1 MKAADV
7 RRTFLEF
14 FKKQGH
20 EILASS
26 SLVPQNDP
34 TLLFTNAGMNQFKDL
49 FTGAETRSYKRAT
62 TSQKCVRAGGKH
74 NDLDEVGKTPRHHT
88 FFEMLGNFSF
98 GDYFKPDAIAF
109 AWELLTK
116 VYGIDEKRLV
126 VTVYGGDKELPG
138 ISADDEA
145 RAIWKKVTGFGD
157 DRIIGL
163 GKKDNFWQMGETGP
177 MGPCS
182 EIHFNFDAKGDKW
195 PTSEPASWQGW
206 LEIWNLVFMQFERR
220 EVGGELFK
228 LPAPSVDT
236 GAGLERVTSV
246 VQGVRSN
253 YETDLFTPLLAKA
266 AELAKVD
273 PNIAGEK
280 QVAMRV
286 IADHAR
292 CSAFL
297 IADGVLPGNTTREYT
312 LRRIFRRA
320 VRHGQQHLGIEEPF
334 MHEMCGAVI
343 DLMGEQFPELRERR
357 STIQQAALN
366 EEKNFRQTLG
376 RGLTRLDNELKANT
390 GAKELPG
397 KVVFTLYD
405 TFGFPAD
412 LTEIIAQ
419 ERGLA
424 IDKVG
429 FEEELKAAR
438 AKSAFKISDPAVETV
453 FKQLASELGPTKFT
467 GYEGRGTAGEGTLKA
482 IVVGGKRVDSVEQG
496 AQVALVF
503 DQTPFYGNSGGQI
516 GDTGSITTATAKVRI
531 DDTEKPAGDMHV
543 LLGEVEIGTLNVG
556 DKVKFSVD
564 DDRRASIRANH
575 SATHL
580 LHHALKRVLGDHVG
594 QKGSLVA
601 PDRLRFDFTH
611 FSPMTNAQLRQVE
624 DIVNA
629 EIRANRDSVI
639 EVLPLAE
646 AKQRGAVAMFG
657 EKYGDQVRVVSIGGE
672 SIEFCGGTH
681 VHRAGDIGMMKII
694 SEAGV
699 AQGVRRIEAVTGVG
713 ALEYLRKL
721 EDELLKTGDRLKAAP
736 FEVATR
742 VDKLLES
749 QKSLDRE
756 IEKLKQ
762 RIASGGGGRDL
773 LAEVTTIKGIKVLA
787 AQVEV
792 DDAKVLRDT
801 GDQLRDKLGSGVIVL
816 AGTGGA
822 EVKLIAM
829 VTKDL
834 VDKVQAG
841 KLLGEIAAVLGG
853 RAGGRPDMAQGGGK
867 DSAQVPAA
875 LAAAKKWV
883 EEHA

>member
-1 MKAADV
+1 
-7 RRTFLEF
+7 
-14 FKKQGH
+14 
-20 EILASS
+20 
-26 SLVPQNDP
+26 
-34 TLLFTNAGMNQFKDL
+34 
-49 FTGAETRSYKRAT
+49 
-62 TSQKCVRAGGKH
+62 
-74 NDLDEVGKTPRHHT
+74 
-88 FFEMLGNFSF
+88 
-98 GDYFKPDAIAF
+98 
-109 AWELLTK
+109 
-116 VYGIDEKRLV
+116 
-126 VTVYGGDKELPG
+126 
-138 ISADDEA
+138 
-145 RAIWKKVTGFGD
+145 
-157 DRIIGL
+157 
-163 GKKDNFWQMGETGP
+163 MGETGP
-177 MGPCS
+177 MGPSS

-236 GAGLERVTSV
+236 GAGLERVSSV

-266 AELAKVD
+266 GEIAKVD

-773 LAEVTTIKGIKVLA
+773 MAEVVTIKGIKVLA

-792 DDAKVLRDT
+792 DDDRVLRDT

>member
-1 MKAADV
+1 MKAVDV

-20 EILASS
+20 EIVSSS
-26 SLVPQNDP
+26 SLVPDKDP
-34 TLLFTNAGMNQFKDL
+34 TLLFTNAGMNQFKDV
-49 FTGAETRSYKRAT
+49 FTGAEQRGYKRAT

-116 VYGIDEKRLV
+116 VYGIDQSRMV

-138 ISADDEA
+138 IAADDEA
-145 RAIWKKVTGFGD
+145 RNIWKKVTGFSD

-177 MGPCS
+177 MGPCT
-182 EIHFNFDAKGDKW
+182 EIHFNFDASGDKW
-195 PTSEPASWQGW
+195 PTSDPGTWKGW

-220 EVGGELFK
+220 EAGGELFK

-253 YETDLFTPLLAKA
+253 YETDLFTPLVAKA
-266 AELAKVD
+266 AAIAGVD
-273 PNIAGEK
+273 PAITGEK
-280 QVAMRV
+280 QTAMRV

-320 VRHGQQHLGIEEPF
+320 VRHGQQHLGIKEPF
-334 MHEMCGAVI
+334 MHTMCAAVV
-343 DLMGEQFPELRERR
+343 DLMGEQYPDLRERR
-357 STIQQAALN
+357 SMIEQATLN
-366 EEKNFRQTLG
+366 EEKQFRQTLD
-376 RGLTRLDNELKANT
+376 RGLSRLD
-390 GAKELPG
+390 KELEAANATKMVPG
-397 KVVFTLYD
+397 KAVFQLYD

-419 ERGLA
+419 ERGYS
-424 IDKVG
+424 IDKPG
-429 FEEELKAAR
+429 FDTELAAAK
-438 AKSAFKISDPAVETV
+438 AKSAFKIDDPATELV
-453 FKQLASELGPTKFT
+453 FKQLANELGPTKFA
-467 GYEGRGTAGEGTLKA
+467 GYDGRGTSGEGTLKA
-482 IVVGGKRVDSVEQG
+482 IVVDGKRVDTAPQG
-496 AQVALVF
+496 AKVALVF
-503 DQTPFYGNSGGQI
+503 DQTPFYGNSGGQT
-516 GDTGSITTATAKVRI
+516 GDTGTVVSSTAKVRI

-543 LLGEVEIGTLNVG
+543 LIGEIEVGSLAVG
-556 DKVKFSVD
+556 DTVKFSVD
-564 DDRRASIRANH
+564 DPRREAIRANH

-611 FSPMTNAQLRQVE
+611 FSPMTAAQLREVE
-624 DIVNA
+624 DQVNN

-639 EVLPLAE
+639 EVLPIDQAR
-646 AKQRGAVAMFG
+646 QRGAVAMFG
-657 EKYGDQVRVVSIGGE
+657 EKYGDKVRVVSIGGE

-681 VHRAGDIGMMKII
+681 VRRAGDIGMMKIL
-694 SEAGV
+694 SEQGI
-699 AQGVRRIEAVTGVG
+699 AQGVRRIEAVTGAG
-713 ALEYLRKL
+713 ALDYLRKL
-721 EDELLKTGDRLKAAP
+721 ENELLRVGERLKASP
-736 FEVATR
+736 FEVSAR
-742 VDKLLES
+742 VDKMLDA
-749 QKSLDRE
+749 QKVLDRE
-756 IEKLKQ
+756 IDKLKQ

-773 LAEVTTIKGIKVLA
+773 LSEAVTIKGIKVLVA
-787 AQVEV
+787 AVEV

-822 EVKLIAM
+822 EVKLVAM

-841 KLLGEIAAVLGG
+841 KLLAEVAIKLGG
-853 RAGGRPDMAQGGGK
+853 KAGGRPDMAQGGGK
-867 DSAQVPAA
+867 DAAEVPAA
-875 LAAAKKWV
+875 LELAKKWV
-883 EEHA
+883 EDHA